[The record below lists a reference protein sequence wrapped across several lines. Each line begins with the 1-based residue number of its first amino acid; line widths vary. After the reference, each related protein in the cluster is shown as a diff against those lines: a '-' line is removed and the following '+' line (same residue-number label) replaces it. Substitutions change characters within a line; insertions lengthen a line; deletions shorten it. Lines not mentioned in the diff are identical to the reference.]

1 MTDGM
6 SKGCLTGEKN
16 MSTRST
22 FSIEEVY
29 QSIKEE
35 KSLTESH
42 LGVPGNSKGCGGII
56 DIALMIPES
65 VVLFVAPLGC
75 ARHVTTHRWQRDG
88 RVFALALDEAEIITG
103 AHLDTIEQAILEI
116 YADCRN
122 KPKLITIC
130 GSCIDR
136 LMASDFELVAEQ
148 LYGQIPAKILVTWMD
163 PVVGRKEHCQ
173 VRCWDKVYSL
183 WKTGG
188 KKKMSVNLIGRLHSP
203 AQDSEL
209 PQLLKKAGVCNVKHM
224 AECETLEEFYG
235 MGEASLNIL
244 GSNLGEKAAK
254 KLQKTKGIPY
264 IKCQPTLSV
273 EKVHDMYRQLEDILK
288 IKISD
293 EEIYEYTKNEV
304 ECFKNKWKENPI
316 HMAVGEAYASHE
328 DAFFM
333 AKEIAELGIIV
344 DWIYSDGKF
353 KGKSEQITWLCENQK
368 HAKVLLL
375 SHPGSR
381 EMMLNP
387 PEVDVAWGMNEKWFL
402 KKQNN
407 HWIDVESRPI
417 DCDYASILWFIN
429 AVENELEKKER

>member
-1 MTDGM
+1 MI
-6 SKGCLTGEKN
+6 CEKDFEAGARN
-16 MSTRST
+16 MSTRSI

-35 KSLTESH
+35 KNLTESH

-75 ARHVTTHRWQRDG
+75 ARHVATHSWQRDG
-88 RVFALALDEAEIITG
+88 RVFALALDEAEVVTG
-103 AHLDTIEQAILEI
+103 THLNTIEQAILEI
-116 YADCRN
+116 YNDCRN
-122 KPKLITIC
+122 KPKLLTIC

-136 LMASDFELVAEQ
+136 LMASDFEMVAER
-148 LYGQIPAKILVTWMD
+148 LYGQMPGRILVIWMD

-173 VRCWDKVYSL
+173 VRCWDKVYSM
-183 WKTGG
+183 WRTGE
-188 KKKMSVNLIGRLHSP
+188 KKNLSVNLIGRLYPP
-203 AQDSEL
+203 AQNSEL
-209 PQLLKKAGVCNVKHM
+209 PQLLKKAGVENIKHM
-224 AECETLEEFYG
+224 AECETLNEFYE
-235 MGEASLNIL
+235 MGNASLNIL

-273 EKVHDMYRQLEDILK
+273 EKVYNMYRQLEDILK
-288 IKISD
+288 IKICD
-293 EEIYEYTKNEV
+293 EEIYRFTKKEV
-304 ECFKNKWKENPI
+304 EQFKKERKNNPV
-316 HMAVGEAYASHE
+316 HMAIGEAYASHE
-328 DAFFM
+328 DAFSM
-333 AKEIAELGIIV
+333 AKEIAELGISV

-353 KGKSEQITWLCENQK
+353 SGKSEQITWLYENQK
-368 HAKVLLL
+368 NAKVLLL

-381 EMMLNP
+381 KMMLDP

-402 KKQNN
+402 KKKNN

-417 DCDYASILWFIN
+417 DCDYASVLWFIN
-429 AVENELEKKER
+429 VVENELKRRKDK